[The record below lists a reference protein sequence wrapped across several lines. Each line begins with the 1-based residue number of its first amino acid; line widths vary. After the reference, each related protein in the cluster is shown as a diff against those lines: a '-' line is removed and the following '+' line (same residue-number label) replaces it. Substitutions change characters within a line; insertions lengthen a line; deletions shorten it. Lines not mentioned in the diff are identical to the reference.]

1 MVFQF
6 PQESQKKTNE
16 TLYLLAKNYVKIF
29 LEILHVTQGLPWW
42 LVKNLPAIM
51 QLNMPSIN
59 SLKNSNDWI
68 K

>member
-16 TLYLLAKNYVKIF
+16 TLYLLPKNYVKIL

-59 SLKNSNDWI
+59 SLKNPNDWI